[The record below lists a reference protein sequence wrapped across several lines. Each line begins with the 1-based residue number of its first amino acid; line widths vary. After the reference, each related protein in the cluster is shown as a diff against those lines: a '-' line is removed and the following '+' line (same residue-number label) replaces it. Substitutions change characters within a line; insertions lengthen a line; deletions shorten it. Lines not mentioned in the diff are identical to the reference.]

1 MIIETHLIKES
12 FSFRDVLPV
21 VLLDA
26 FTSIF
31 AGTAIFSVLGYIAHT
46 QKTDID
52 NVVSQGR
59 LIRRSLRVDTRC

>member
-1 MIIETHLIKES
+1 LL
-12 FSFRDVLPV
+12 FRDVLPV
-21 VLLDA
+21 VFLDA

-52 NVVSQGR
+52 NVVAQGKSV
-59 LIRRSLRVDTRC
+59 ICCE